1 MARIKA
7 AGVLRHFTSYSICSM
22 AKSLTVGF
30 WIGDVLY
37 LEKILVMKWCLRV
50 HLEKFGSA
58 VKVVLTQMQTRL
70 DYSVK
75 IKA

>member
-1 MARIKA
+1 
-7 AGVLRHFTSYSICSM
+7 
-22 AKSLTVGF
+22 
-30 WIGDVLY
+30 
-37 LEKILVMKWCLRV
+37 MKWCLRV